1 MNNFIGI
8 GRTTRDPELMYTNSG
23 VAVTRFTLSIN
34 RIGKK
39 DEADFINVVCF
50 NKVAENVANYV
61 SKGQLIAVQGRVQTG
76 SYTDKD
82 GNKRY
87 TTDIA
92 ASQVEFLEF
101 GKKDDVDIPDGFHP
115 IDNDDIIPF

>member
-8 GRTTRDPELMYTNSG
+8 GRTTRDPELTYTQSG
-23 VAVTRFTLSIN
+23 VSITRFTLAIN

-61 SKGQLIAVQGRVQTG
+61 TKGQLIAVQGRVQTG
-76 SYTDKD
+76 NYT
-82 GNKRY
+82 NKEGQKVY

-101 GKKDDVDIPDGFHP
+101 NKKDNGEIPEGFHP
-115 IDNDDIIPF
+115 IDNDSIPF